1 MILFSLYND
10 HNRSDTMD
18 FIDML
23 YEGNILPRD
32 IEIPPTDEYKR
43 DSDTLVKCEE
53 QLYELLSAEALPL
66 FQTYST
72 LTDNINYTLNKE
84 NFRIGFRL
92 GAQMMMDV
100 FRSDNQKLTE

>member
-1 MILFSLYND
+1 
-10 HNRSDTMD
+10 MD

-23 YEGNILPRD
+23 YEGAILPRD
-32 IEIPPTDEYKR
+32 IEFLPTDEYKK
-43 DSDTLVKCEE
+43 DSDTLVKCEDR
-53 QLYELLSAEALPL
+53 LYELLSPEALSL

-72 LTDNINYTLNKE
+72 LSNNITYTLNKE

-100 FRSDNQKLTE
+100 LKSNNE